1 MWRYPDGET
10 FKKRLP
16 NKITDGVVV
25 RWPKDLSIEQLDALG
40 YNEAIPMQR
49 EQFTTYTTQW
59 VRDGLVYREQVV
71 TAVVDEAARDAALA
85 ATLRAERDRLLA
97 GCDWTQL
104 ADAPLSE
111 DERDAWTLYRQ
122 ELRDVPQQPG
132 FPGVVAWPQVAEP
145 AA

>member
-1 MWRYPDGET
+1 
-10 FKKRLP
+10 
-16 NKITDGVVV
+16 
-25 RWPKDLSIEQLDALG
+25 
-40 YNEAIPMQR
+40 
-49 EQFTTYTTQW
+49 
-59 VRDGLVYREQVV
+59 
-71 TAVVDEAARDAALA
+71 
-85 ATLRAERDRLLA
+85 AERDRLLA